1 MIRINL
7 LPWREIKRKRQQKN
21 FYVLLGVVAVIG
33 IAIWFAGHTIL
44 NEQIDDR
51 VDRNAYLDSEIKKLD
66 KQLEEIDQLK
76 AKIDEL
82 LSRKKVVEA
91 LQANRAGAVYLLD
104 QLVRQMPDGV
114 YLKGVSQ
121 KGDRIVVSGFA
132 QSNAR
137 VSTFMRNLENSSY
150 LEKPSLIEIRAVSDK
165 TSRINEFSLAVF
177 LTRAKEEPAG
187 KKPAAKPAAGA
198 IPTAQVV
205 TPAPSPAAAQGK
217 K

>member
-7 LPWREIKRKRQQKN
+7 LPWREAKRKRQLKS
-21 FYVLLGVVAVIG
+21 FYIWA
-33 IAIWFAGHTIL
+33 AIFAGVGLAIGFAVHTYL
-44 NEQIDDR
+44 NDQIDDR
-51 VDRNAYLDSEIKKLD
+51 VDRNAYLDKEIKKLD
-66 KQLEEIDQLK
+66 EKLAQIDQLK
-76 AKIDEL
+76 SKIDEL
-82 LSRKKVVEA
+82 LQRKKVVEA
-91 LQANRAGAVYLLD
+91 LQANRAGAVQLLD

-114 YLKGVSQ
+114 YLKGVAQ

-137 VSTFMRNLENSSY
+137 VSTFMRNLESSSY
-150 LEKPSLIEIRAVSDK
+150 LEKPNLIEIKAVTDK

-187 KKPAAKPAAGA
+187 KKPASKTATTAA
-198 IPTAQVV
+198 IPASQVV
-205 TPAPSPAAAQGK
+205 TPSTPNQGK